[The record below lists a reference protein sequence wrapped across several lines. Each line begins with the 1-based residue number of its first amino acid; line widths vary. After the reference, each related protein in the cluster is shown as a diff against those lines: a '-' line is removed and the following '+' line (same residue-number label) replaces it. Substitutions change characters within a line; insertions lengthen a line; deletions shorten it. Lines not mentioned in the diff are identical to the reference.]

1 MEPERNREPQK
12 PKNQFESQF
21 PSLAKPPPVKPA
33 ANTDALRSNLVWGSR
48 APGSEGKPG
57 QALGGKAAAPA
68 KPKLKMVKQSISKVS
83 RSRPV
88 VAMALVAKPQAQQ
101 PAKPVSGLKAPI
113 RGAGFSNSP
122 TPLGKSPP
130 SETLLGVAVPI
141 TTQAASQLATGGS
154 VADAPFQPSAAQ
166 RSLAR
171 KIMNHRAGG
180 GRSITDVSFLNMKSP
195 PQDGGLTGRDP
206 SGLVG
211 DYQGPP
217 PGLGLGGAGGFT
229 GGLTGGL
236 MNSLLSGASD
246 DIMGDTGDA
255 DWETEQRLLQQM
267 GWTDGMSFDD
277 DDEADDG
284 GLTEEEIKAFKEMQV
299 SRTGGP
305 APVPEPVPAAVI
317 ATPAWMTQSAAPI
330 PAPVDG
336 DVSSDESSD
345 DELS

>member
-1 MEPERNREPQK
+1 
-12 PKNQFESQF
+12 
-21 PSLAKPPPVKPA
+21 
-33 ANTDALRSNLVWGSR
+33 
-48 APGSEGKPG
+48 
-57 QALGGKAAAPA
+57 
-68 KPKLKMVKQSISKVS
+68 
-83 RSRPV
+83 
-88 VAMALVAKPQAQQ
+88 
-101 PAKPVSGLKAPI
+101 
-113 RGAGFSNSP
+113 
-122 TPLGKSPP
+122 
-130 SETLLGVAVPI
+130 
-141 TTQAASQLATGGS
+141 
-154 VADAPFQPSAAQ
+154 
-166 RSLAR
+166 
-171 KIMNHRAGG
+171 MNHRAGG